1 MAIKK
6 YGPTTPGRRGMTV
19 TDYSVLSKVAPERS
33 LLEPMKKHS
42 GRNNTGRITVR
53 HQGGGNRTKYRVIDF
68 KRQKTD
74 MPATVKTL
82 EYDPNRSAFIA
93 LVEYTDG
100 VKSYIIAPDGLKV
113 GDVVISGKG
122 ADIKPGNCLPFENI
136 PVGTIIHNIEL
147 YPGRG
152 AQLVRSAGN
161 MAQLM
166 AKENGYALVRL
177 PSGEM
182 RNVPVNCTA
191 VIGQVSNIDH
201 ENVNLGKAGR
211 KRHVGVRPGSR
222 GTVMNPCDHPHGGGE
237 GRAPVGHSGPM
248 TPWGKPALGLK
259 TRKHHKRSDKLIV
272 EAMNASGKKQVIK
285 TWSRASTIFPEFVG
299 HTFAVHDGRKHVPV
313 YVTEDMVGHKLGE
326 FVPTRTFKGHTG
338 NSK

>member
-1 MAIKK
+1 MLASLETQSRLAP
-6 YGPTTPGRRGMTV
+6 GSHRTGVANRCAALATAVGVVAGVHDGTTAAG
-19 TDYSVLSKVAPERS
+19 TDAHVALTASLAQVDVL
-33 LLEPMKKHS
+33 
-42 GRNNTGRITVR
+42 
-53 HQGGGNRTKYRVIDF
+53 
-68 KRQKTD
+68 
-74 MPATVKTL
+74 
-82 EYDPNRSAFIA
+82 
-93 LVEYTDG
+93 
-100 VKSYIIAPDGLKV
+100 V

-191 VIGQVSNIDH
+191 VIGLVSNIDH

-211 KRHVGVRPGSR
+211 KRHMGVRPGSR

-272 EAMNASGKKQVIK
+272 KRAGK
-285 TWSRASTIFPEFVG
+285 
-299 HTFAVHDGRKHVPV
+299 
-313 YVTEDMVGHKLGE
+313 
-326 FVPTRTFKGHTG
+326 
-338 NSK
+338 

>member
-1 MAIKK
+1 MGQKVNPHGIRVGVIKDWDS
-6 YGPTTPGRRGMTV
+6 RWFA
-19 TDYSVLSKVAPERS
+19 SK
-33 LLEPMKKHS
+33 K
-42 GRNNTGRITVR
+42 
-53 HQGGGNRTKYRVIDF
+53 DF
-68 KRQKTD
+68 SD
-74 MPATVKTL
+74 
-82 EYDPNRSAFIA
+82 N
-93 LVEYTDG
+93 LVEDHKIRTELKAQLKDAG
-100 VKSYIIAPDGLKV
+100 VPKIEIERTVDPSTSAPRV
-113 GDVVISGKG
+113 TVNIYCS
-122 ADIKPGNCLPFENI
+122 KPGNCLPFENI

-211 KRHVGVRPGSR
+211 KRHMGVRPGSR

-272 EAMNASGKKQVIK
+272 K
-285 TWSRASTIFPEFVG
+285 RA
-299 HTFAVHDGRKHVPV
+299 K
-313 YVTEDMVGHKLGE
+313 
-326 FVPTRTFKGHTG
+326 
-338 NSK
+338 